1 MRGAIQFPS
10 WTPVRSAQPG
20 GVRGGGPADRPTH
33 PGSDPSHCPSPPG
46 RGDVDSGGAV
56 SPDAAPP
63 RPRWRALLV
72 ALVAVAACAPG
83 AAPPRPEPGAFGDA
97 RALAVAGGA
106 LYVVDGAASAVVVL
120 TPAGVA
126 LGTLGGA
133 GTGDGALLDPTDVDP
148 TNGQAVF
155 VTDPGAGTVTHFTAE
170 GRAAE
175 TVAVPEVDPA
185 RAGRAVGPG
194 LRDLPRGR
202 PTAVAAAADGALYV
216 VEAGRG
222 VVLRLDAQRR
232 VERVLGGPDAGP
244 AALRTPV
251 GLAVAD
257 DGTLW
262 VADAGRGGVQAF
274 DPFGAPGRFLS
285 APDGGPVAV
294 GVAGDSVVVVAPR
307 AVAVVGPGGA
317 ARVVAWDGPA
327 PLVDAVLA
335 GGGLMG
341 LTRTR
346 LARVG
351 G

>member
-1 MRGAIQFPS
+1 M
-10 WTPVRSAQPG
+10 
-20 GVRGGGPADRPTH
+20 
-33 PGSDPSHCPSPPG
+33 
-46 RGDVDSGGAV
+46 
-56 SPDAAPP
+56 
-63 RPRWRALLV
+63 
-72 ALVAVAACAPG
+72 
-83 AAPPRPEPGAFGDA
+83 
-97 RALAVAGGA
+97 

-120 TPAGVA
+120 APDGRS

-148 TNGQAVF
+148 TNGQSVF
-155 VTDPGAGTVTHFTAE
+155 VADPGAGTVTHFTAE

-185 RAGRAVGPG
+185 RAGRAVGPD

-232 VERVLGGPDAGP
+232 VERVFGGPDAGP
-244 AALRTPV
+244 AALREPV

-262 VADAGRGGVQAF
+262 VADRGRGGAQAF
-274 DPFGAPGRFLS
+274 DPFGAPGRFLP
-285 APDGGPVAV
+285 APPGGVVAV
-294 GVAGDSVVVVAPR
+294 GAGGDSVAVVAPR
-307 AVAVVGPGGA
+307 AVAVWGRGGA
-317 ARVVAWDGPA
+317 PRAVAWDGAA
-327 PLVDAVLA
+327 PLVDAARV
-335 GGGLMG
+335 GGAWVG

-346 LARVG
+346 LVRLDG
-351 G
+351 